1 MDVDHQTK
9 TALSKVFL
17 EQVILPFNL
26 VATVHLRFI
35 VFIYEVYLISKL
47 LFFLLKFDILIIFL
61 KYSGNAVSRSE
72 TPL

>member
-1 MDVDHQTK
+1 MDVDQQTK

-17 EQVILPFNL
+17 EQAILPFNL
-26 VATVHLRFI
+26 VGTVHLRFK

-47 LFFLLKFDILIIFL
+47 LFFLFKFDILIIFL